1 MAVPDRFAVAG
12 SARGFWPVADEF
24 GNATTGFRSTAPIS
38 GCSMRRVGSTTT
50 RSWTRDWPD
59 CCRWTPRWC
68 GRISTRPA
76 HRRIATQGA
85 DPNYKNRRAVEPDDH
100 ALGRSRGGLST
111 KIHALT
117 ILLTCAVALSLTAGQ
132 AGDNPQ
138 LLPLVNGYL
147 AADHTTDTAGDV
159 RLIADKAYSHP
170 STRTALRRRGIKH
183 TIPERDDQI
192 ARRKAKAQPVAAHPC
207 STPQST
213 SSATPLNAASTGS
226 SNGAE

>member
-1 MAVPDRFAVAG
+1 
-12 SARGFWPVADEF
+12 
-24 GNATTGFRSTAPIS
+24 
-38 GCSMRRVGSTTT
+38 MRCVGSTTT

-68 GRISTRPA
+68 ARISTRPA
-76 HRRIATQGA
+76 HQQIATQGA
-85 DPNYKNRRAVEPDDH
+85 DPNYKNRCAVEPDDH

-111 KIHALT
+111 KIHAMT
-117 ILLTCAVALSLTAGQ
+117 DLLTCAVALALTAGQ

-138 LLPLVNGYL
+138 LLPLVEGYL
-147 AADHTTDTAGDV
+147 ASAPTTDTAGDV

-192 ARRKAKAQPVAAHPC
+192 ARRKAKGSAGGRPPAFDAAIYKQRNTVERGFNRFKQWRGVATRYDKYAL
-207 STPQST
+207 TF
-213 SSATPLNAASTGS
+213 LGGVLLAASIMRARTTIR
-226 SNGAE
+226 N